1 MFVCGDCAKATNS
14 SRVWPSGGVIWKRRG
29 HRRNQR
35 TTRTLTDTD
44 RKLLF
49 DVARFIGDRPTVFSR
64 RLIAPQIVLKCR
76 ELLCHFLVLSPPIG
90 HLLRCRGASD
100 SDHSASVGSRDPA
113 SVRRIATA
121 LDVLVSVSFSAGLR
135 LFGGNDFLERRRAPH
150 LHAPFSGSFRVPR
163 NRQVFAAG

>member
-1 MFVCGDCAKATNS
+1 RRLREGYEFSNQWRSC
-14 SRVWPSGGVIWKRRG
+14 GVIWRLRG

-35 TTRTLTDTD
+35 TDRTLTETD

-49 DVARFIGDRPTVFSR
+49 DVARFIGNHPTVFSR
-64 RLIAPQIVLKCR
+64 RLMVQPIVLKCR

-90 HLLRCRGASD
+90 LLLRCRGASD

-121 LDVLVSVSFSAGLR
+121 LDVLAVVFFSCG
-135 LFGGNDFLERRRAPH
+135 P
-150 LHAPFSGSFRVPR
+150 
-163 NRQVFAAG
+163 